1 MEVPVKSIIF
11 IFIIIIIVIL
21 TVIITIIITVI
32 YFHCNTRNRFYESL
46 SIWKTF
52 IDPNSDNDFI
62 YVLQTLEMI
71 NVDLEL
77 DCLQLFKTNFD
88 N

>member
-46 SIWKTF
+46 SNWKTF

-62 YVLQTLEMI
+62 CPTDFGNDKCRPRI
-71 NVDLEL
+71 R
-77 DCLQLFKTNFD
+77 LFTTF
-88 N
+88 